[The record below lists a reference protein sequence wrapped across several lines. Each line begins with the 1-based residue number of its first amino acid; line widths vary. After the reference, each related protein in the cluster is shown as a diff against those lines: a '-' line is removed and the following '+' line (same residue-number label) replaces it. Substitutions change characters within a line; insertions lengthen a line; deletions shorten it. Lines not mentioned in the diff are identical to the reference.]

1 MTILTDEEINVLVKE
16 AAQGSAIKRDGST
29 SQRIARAVEQAA
41 LEKLKQQ
48 GPVCYGVNKR
58 DEGVWYIHQSKATCQ
73 GYAEHYGH
81 SDAKGCDQRVVPLYA
96 APLPVDS
103 LYKNL
108 ADEYGLSVF
117 EDISTLK
124 KQRDVL
130 LAALEQIANESTRNL
145 GSARIIARAAIAR
158 VKGGA

>member
-29 SQRIARAVEQAA
+29 SQRIARAVEQVV

-48 GPVCYGVNKR
+48 R
-58 DEGVWYIHQSKATCQ
+58 DE
-73 GYAEHYGH
+73 
-81 SDAKGCDQRVVPLYA
+81 
-96 APLPVDS
+96 
-103 LYKNL
+103 
-108 ADEYGLSVF
+108 
-117 EDISTLK
+117 
-124 KQRDVL
+124 L

-158 VKGGA
+158 VKGGAAR